1 MKAPVPGEETHFSG
15 FSRRRFLQLAA
26 AGTALSS
33 GLFSCRTGL
42 RLPRQ
47 APPNP
52 FVENGRPLLVVV
64 EGEDLRAM
72 LRAGIEA
79 LGGLDR
85 LTRMGR
91 EALLRGN
98 YVAGQPYPV
107 TTDPQMIIAVA
118 EELRQ
123 AGFRR
128 STLFDSHGT
137 ELIPRVRPERNLRL
151 LGIPERVEKHGVE
164 VVMRDFLDPDEF
176 LFVRSPNWQVP
187 SPVGVHRLIHEAPVI
202 ISLPVVKR
210 HGEARFTCALKM
222 HFGSVSMAD
231 RIVVHKNSRRP
242 DYFDQRLVHFADT
255 TKPQLTIVD
264 ARTLLARRGPTIS
277 GGSEVV
283 RGVNRLVLS
292 GDMAAIDSYC
302 GRFMARHDP
311 TFSTEMITDQ
321 LRHAAALGLGFP
333 DLDRVRLVEIR
344 A

>member
-1 MKAPVPGEETHFSG
+1 MKSERHSSG
-15 FSRRRFLQLAA
+15 FSRREFLQLAGA
-26 AGTALSS
+26 AGAALSS
-33 GLFSCRTGL
+33 GLFTACGSGIG
-42 RLPRQ
+42 LPRQ

-52 FVENGRPLLVVV
+52 FVENGRPLLVIV

-72 LRAGIEA
+72 LRAGVEA

-91 EALLRGN
+91 ESLLRGN

-107 TTDPQMIIAVA
+107 TTDPEFIIGVA
-118 EELRQ
+118 AQLGR

-128 STLFDSHGT
+128 TTLFDSHGT
-137 ELIPRVRPERNLRL
+137 ELIPGVRPEGNLRK
-151 LGIPERVEKHGVE
+151 LGIPERIREHGVDLIA
-164 VVMRDFLDPDEF
+164 RDFLDPDEF
-176 LFVRSPNWQVP
+176 RFVRSPKWQIP
-187 SPVGVHRLIHEAPVI
+187 SPVGVHKLIHEAPVI

-231 RIVVHKNSRRP
+231 RIVVHKNGARQ

-264 ARTLLARRGPTIS
+264 ARALLARRGPTLS
-277 GGSEVV
+277 GGAEVV
-283 RGVNRLVLS
+283 RGVNRVILS

-302 GRFMARHDP
+302 ADLMATHDP
-311 TFSTEMITDQ
+311 TFSADMIAGQ
-321 LRHAAALGLGFP
+321 LRHAAALGLGTP
-333 DLDRVRLVEIR
+333 DLAQVKIVEIR